1 MMSMNYRMFTE
12 VKPEEFNF
20 ILSRYPVMIKGSLA
34 QIQNKLNENDLAN
47 KTLIRTNDFDHNLIV
62 FAVIN

>member
-1 MMSMNYRMFTE
+1 MNYRMFTE

-20 ILSRYPVMIKGSLA
+20 ILSHYPVMIKGSLA

-47 KTLIRTNDFDHNLIV
+47 KILIRTNDFDHDLIIC
-62 FAVIN
+62 AVIN